1 MFPSLDEFVHAGAGR
16 GAGRGAGS
24 SSYGAGRG
32 RGRGYGYGSGY
43 GAARGMKRGRESAF
57 PSSSAGKRA
66 AKDVPM
72 VPVTLPLLAMDH
84 ESMAD
89 LSRDQRNAAAMLTSG
104 KNVFVTGHGG
114 CGKTHLI
121 QCVVAAAAAAG
132 NVVEIAA
139 TTGIAAQNI
148 TKKLRETTA
157 TAGAAALPE
166 SASTL
171 HGLLGMAPGKELRV
185 MCDNALKYKA
195 ETLRKMHLL
204 IVDEISM
211 FSAEDL
217 SKAIAILRHVR
228 GGSLPVLML
237 VGDFLQLG
245 PVNDAETIALESR
258 PWVELKLH
266 TALLRTNFRQQHD
279 PAFAALLSEVRLG
292 RLSSTAVDT
301 LQACVGRTVARDG
314 IEPTELQP
322 FNAGVDAK
330 NMAMLAA
337 LPKPHMRYVM
347 EAFFATWSPVLG
359 EWTRA
364 LGDAATP
371 VSADGGGMALPDNA
385 DLPDSHQ
392 FKCVHMH
399 GLGARRDDDGVQ
411 AALRIANSKTSLA
424 PVLTLAV
431 GAQIVFTVNVD
442 PPRIVNGTRGRV
454 EAFDPVDGLPIV
466 RLLSGELHK
475 VLPSVHTHK
484 MEHGMRVPLAS
495 ATSASATSASA
506 ASDADDDEART
517 ASASTASKSRAKT
530 KLVTTVAISQLP
542 IRLAFALTVHRAQG
556 MTLELG
562 NANLGSERLSRSP
575 GIAYVALSRFP
586 GFKHFALTAFT
597 PACVCANP
605 DIVAWYEAAHL
616 MADAADA
623 DAAEK
628 SDDAV

>member
-1 MFPSLDEFVHAGAGR
+1 
-16 GAGRGAGS
+16 
-24 SSYGAGRG
+24 
-32 RGRGYGYGSGY
+32 
-43 GAARGMKRGRESAF
+43 
-57 PSSSAGKRA
+57 
-66 AKDVPM
+66 M

-84 ESMAD
+84 ESMTD
-89 LSRDQRNAAAMLTSG
+89 LSRDQRNAAAMLASG

-121 QCVVAAAAAAG
+121 QCVVAAATAAG

-148 TKKLRETTA
+148 TKKLRETNTV
-157 TAGAAALPE
+157 AGAAALPE
-166 SASTL
+166 NASTL
-171 HGLLGMAPGKELRV
+171 HGLLGMAPGKALEV
-185 MCDNALKYKA
+185 MCDNAVKYKA

-245 PVNDAETIALESR
+245 PVDDKATIALESR
-258 PWVELKLH
+258 PWMELKLH

-292 RLSSTAVDT
+292 RLSSTTVET

-330 NMAMLAA
+330 NMAMLSA

-347 EAFFATWSPVLG
+347 EAFFATWLPVLG

-371 VSADGGGMALPDNA
+371 VSADGGMALPDNA
-385 DLPDSHQ
+385 HLPDTHQ

-484 MEHGMRVPLAS
+484 MEHGMRVPLV
-495 ATSASATSASA
+495 SASASAAA
-506 ASDADDDEART
+506 ASDADDDAEAKT
-517 ASASTASKSRAKT
+517 ASTASKSRAKT

-605 DIVAWYEAAHL
+605 EIVAWYEAAHL

-623 DAAEK
+623 DEDDAAAEAAEAAEAA
-628 SDDAV
+628 DCTG